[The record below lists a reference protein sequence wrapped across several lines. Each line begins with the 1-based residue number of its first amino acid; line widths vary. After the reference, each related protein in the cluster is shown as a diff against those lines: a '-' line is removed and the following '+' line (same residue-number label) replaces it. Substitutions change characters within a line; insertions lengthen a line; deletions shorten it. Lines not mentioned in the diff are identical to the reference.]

1 MLNSSKRKLALAG
14 WLKTKD
20 PEEFADHLKL
30 QKFLFF
36 YEIVSKIE
44 GQEYELTNLKGYT
57 DGTVFSN
64 VYSDYNL

>member
-1 MLNSSKRKLALAG
+1 MV
-14 WLKTKD
+14 KTKD

-44 GQEYELTNLKGYT
+44 GQEYELTNLIGYT
-57 DGTVFSN
+57 DGSVFSN
-64 VYSDYNL
+64 VD